1 MTNAVSPRP
10 FLTVQEAAVRLRIS
24 RTGAYMLARR
34 WLETAGKEG
43 IPAVRIGRSIR
54 VPASAFDQWTRGLTF
69 QTDRSPS

>member
-1 MTNAVSPRP
+1 MTDAIRARP

-34 WLETAGKEG
+34 WLETAGQED

-54 VPASAFDQWTRGLTF
+54 VPASAFDQWTRGMPF